1 MSVYPADLPSLTR
14 LRFFAALWVVFYHW
28 REPWAVDVDAVTALF
43 AMGRFG
49 VDLFFIL
56 SGFVLAHVYLEARE
70 KRQFDFPK
78 FIIARFARI
87 YPLHVATIA
96 LLALVALGA
105 WLIGIPFS
113 LQDFPI
119 ADLPAN
125 FLMVHAWGFA
135 PNPGWNGPSWSI
147 SAEWFAYLAFP
158 AYLMIAIALAK
169 RPIILAGIAIASFLI
184 FDQIHQILF
193 GESLPMATERFGVL
207 RIIPEFLIGIAIY
220 RLGCRFPLG
229 RNTALAGFA
238 VSLIV
243 YLLAAHWAWD
253 DRIIALL
260 GAPLIFTLAE
270 LDRRAQTV
278 PERDPVRYLGEISYA
293 VYMLHVPFFMIAFN
307 LFQDVFGLIDETIS
321 TISVLAML
329 AAMLA
334 ASSVT
339 YEWLE
344 KPSRRAIRRWG
355 DAWLENYRAKS
366 VARSQGD

>member
-28 REPWAVDVDAVTALF
+28 REPWSVDVDAVTSFF

-56 SGFVLAHVYLEARE
+56 SGFVLAHVYLAARE
-70 KRQFDFPK
+70 EGRFDFPR
-78 FIIARFARI
+78 FILARFARI
-87 YPLHVATIA
+87 YPLHIATIA
-96 LLALVALGA
+96 LLALTVLGA
-105 WLIGIPFS
+105 WFAGVPFS
-113 LQDFPI
+113 PQDFPL

-158 AYLMIAIALAK
+158 AYLMIAISLTR
-169 RPIILAGIAIASFLI
+169 RPIILLGIAIASFLF
-184 FDQIHQILF
+184 FDQLHQSLF
-193 GESLPMATERFGVL
+193 GQSLPMATERFGVL

-220 RLGCRFPLG
+220 RLGCRFALG
-229 RNTALAGFA
+229 RNLALAGFA
-238 VSLIV
+238 VSLVV
-243 YLLAAHWAWD
+243 YLVAAHWAWD

-260 GAPLIFTLAE
+260 GAPLIYTLAE
-270 LDRRAQTV
+270 LDRHARRAPVQ
-278 PERDPVRYLGEISYA
+278 DPVRYLGEISYA
-293 VYMLHVPFFMIAFN
+293 IYMLHVPFFMIAFN
-307 LFQDVFGLIDETIS
+307 LLQDVFGLIGATIS
-321 TISVLAML
+321 TLVLLAMIV
-329 AAMLA
+329 AMLA
-334 ASSVT
+334 ASSAT

-355 DAWLENYRAKS
+355 DVWLTNHRAKS
-366 VARSQGD
+366 VARSKGD

>member
-28 REPWAVDVDAVTALF
+28 REPWSVDVDSVTAF
-43 AMGRFG
+43 FEMGRFG

-56 SGFVLAHVYLEARE
+56 SGFVLAHVYLAARE
-70 KRQFDFPK
+70 EGRFDFLR
-78 FIIARFARI
+78 FILARFARI

-96 LLALVALGA
+96 LLALAALGA
-105 WLIGIPFS
+105 SVIGAPFNP
-113 LQDFPI
+113 QDFPL
-119 ADLPAN
+119 ADMPAN

-158 AYLMIAIALAK
+158 AYLMITIALTR
-169 RPIILAGIAIASFLI
+169 RPIILLVIAIASFLL
-184 FDQIHQILF
+184 FDRIHQSLF

-220 RLGCRFPLG
+220 RLGCRFTLG
-229 RNTALAGFA
+229 RNMALAGFA
-238 VSLIV
+238 VSLVV
-243 YLLAAHWAWD
+243 YLMSAHWAWD

-260 GAPLIFTLAE
+260 GGPLIYTLAE
-270 LDRRAQTV
+270 LDRHARRA

-293 VYMLHVPFFMIAFN
+293 IYMLHVPFFMIVFN
-307 LFQDVFGLIDETIS
+307 LLQDVFGLIGESIS
-321 TISVLAML
+321 TLALLAML

-334 ASSVT
+334 ASSAT

-344 KPSRRAIRRWG
+344 KPSRHVIRRWG
-355 DAWLENYRAKS
+355 DTWLSNHRAKS